1 MLMNQKINILD
12 VSLRDGLQ
20 NLTKRVDF
28 KIRLMVVKE
37 LINSGI
43 KNIQIGSFVNPKIIP
58 QMKNLEM
65 FIDMLPKEKDVS
77 YSGLVFNAKGVE
89 RAIRTGINR
98 IETSISISETYNKI
112 NLGMSTAK
120 AFDSL
125 KSIISICKENR
136 ILCRPGLQC
145 VWGCHFE
152 GNVKRRNIINK
163 ISRILE
169 LGTKRI
175 SLCDTTGQANPKTV
189 SIILEDMK
197 KNFPDVEIA
206 IHLHDNFGR
215 GLTNLCEALNY
226 NISEI
231 DTTLGGIGGSP
242 FIRNPN
248 GNIGTEKS
256 LEVLEKLGFNAD
268 IDKNKISAI
277 SKKLKKIIEESR
289 RNEIHF
295 KC

>member
-1 MLMNQKINILD
+1 MNQKINILD

-20 NLTKRVDF
+20 NLTKRIDF

-37 LINSGI
+37 LISSGI

-65 FIDMLPKEKDVS
+65 FIDMLPKKKDVL
-77 YSGLVFNAKGVE
+77 YSGLVFNTRGVE
-89 RAIRTGINR
+89 RAIKTGITR
-98 IETSISISETYNKI
+98 IETSISVSETYNKI
-112 NLGMSTAK
+112 NLGMSSAK

-125 KSIISICKENR
+125 KSIIKICNENR

-152 GNVKRRNIINK
+152 GNVKPRNIIHN

-169 LGTKRI
+169 LGIKRI
-175 SLCDTTGQANPKTV
+175 SLCDTTGQANPKAV
-189 SIILEDMK
+189 SIILENMN
-197 KNFPDVEIA
+197 KNFPEVEIA

-215 GLTNLCEALNY
+215 GLTNLYEALKY

-242 FIRNPN
+242 FICNPN

-256 LEVLEKLGFNAD
+256 LEVLEKFGHHAD
-268 IDKNKISAI
+268 VDKNKILAI
-277 SKKLKKIIEESR
+277 SKKLNKIITASR
-289 RNEIHF
+289 DKENF
-295 KC
+295 LKY